1 MKHLY
6 KEQNTFRILPINFMH
21 NLGILLKYDAPVED
35 VYLITIA
42 YYEWAMGHALDKR
55 GGEEVLKA
63 FILLGDKMNLTDY
76 EARLEVW
83 NKHNG
88 Q

>member
-21 NLGILLKYDAPVED
+21 NLGVLMKWDTDESEKALVTD
-35 VYLITIA
+35 A
-42 YYEWAMGHALDKR
+42 YYEWAMGHAVSIAR
-55 GGEEVLKA
+55 GQDLLKA

-83 NKHNG
+83 KKHNV